1 MTPQQWITENTA
13 TLCDLFAE
21 FVRETGSKM
30 SITDFAAQMF
40 RETKYHT
47 P

>member
-1 MTPQQWITENTA
+1 MTFQQWINENSV

-21 FVRETGSKM
+21 FVAETGSKM
-30 SITDFAAQMF
+30 SITSFASQMF
-40 RETKYHT
+40 KETEYYT